1 MPRDKHPERPPR
13 DNSRMIWEPRK
24 VIKSID
30 IPLNEGITCVLGA
43 AQSCTNTK
51 KCNRKNTCNES
62 LKPFFK

>member
-1 MPRDKHPERPPR
+1 MTADKRPERTPR